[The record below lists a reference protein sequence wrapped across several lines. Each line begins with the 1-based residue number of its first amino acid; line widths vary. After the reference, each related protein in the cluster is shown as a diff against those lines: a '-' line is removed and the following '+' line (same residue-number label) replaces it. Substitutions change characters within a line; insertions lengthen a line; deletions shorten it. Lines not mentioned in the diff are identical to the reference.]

1 MAETSQP
8 QKGNL
13 AERAFR
19 KKYSAL
25 CDALA
30 QPHVATRLAN
40 KLYSGEIITAETRDA
55 IQTATPPTQQS
66 YLLLQAVEKSIK
78 IDYRRL
84 RKFIRILRKQPVLEP
99 ISNQLRQCYSKLYK
113 FINCN
118 NRHVTVCIPLI

>member
-30 QPHVATRLAN
+30 QAHVATRLAM
-40 KLYSGEIITAETRDA
+40 KLYSGAIITAETRDA
-55 IQTATPPTQQS
+55 IQTATPPAQQA
-66 YLLLQAVEKSIK
+66 YLLLQAVETSIK

-113 FINCN
+113 FNIF
-118 NRHVTVCIPLI
+118 